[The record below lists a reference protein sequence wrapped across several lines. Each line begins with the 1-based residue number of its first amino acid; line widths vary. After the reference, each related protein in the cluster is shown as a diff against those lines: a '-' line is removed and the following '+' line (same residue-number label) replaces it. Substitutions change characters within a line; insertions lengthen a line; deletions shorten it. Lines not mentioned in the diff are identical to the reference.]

1 MNNQWFLLGS
11 MKKDW
16 IEIMII
22 TETIFNRLKF
32 VEPKTDFQA
41 TEQIYEDVAGFESIR
56 RI

>member
-1 MNNQWFLLGS
+1 
-11 MKKDW
+11 
-16 IEIMII
+16 MII